1 MSGPVGDIAFLSFS
15 EKGAA
20 LAERLR
26 HTLGGTVT
34 CTRAVQNFS
43 LPAWT
48 EEAFASNRALVFVG
62 AVGIAVRA
70 VAPYLK
76 SKATD
81 PAVVAVD
88 ECARFAVPVVSGH
101 LGGANDLARA
111 IAEICGA
118 VAVITTATDAN
129 GVFAV
134 DEWAKRQNCAVTD
147 PHRIK
152 AVSAKILAGE
162 RVFVRSAWPIE
173 GLPPKGVSLTEG
185 ADWDVLVDVRRQQE
199 IGLCLAPRTLVLGVG
214 CRRGTPLEA
223 LEAAFSDLC
232 EELELWPESVC
243 GVATIDLKADEAGL
257 LAFCE
262 AHDWWPMRIYSAE
275 QLRQVKGTFT
285 ASSFVE
291 QRTGVDNVCERSAV
305 LAAGGPLFEKK
316 HAGGGITMALAWK
329 PFRLDWRWQDA

>member
-1 MSGPVGDIAFLSFS
+1 MSALKGGIAFLAFS

-26 HTLGGTVT
+26 CALGGTVI
-34 CTRAVQNFS
+34 CTRAVQDFS
-43 LPAWT
+43 LSAWT
-48 EEAFASNRALVFVG
+48 EKAFADNRALVFVG

-76 SKATD
+76 SKAED

-111 IAEICGA
+111 IAAVSGA
-118 VAVITTATDAN
+118 TAVITTATDAN

-147 PHRIK
+147 PHGIK
-152 AVSAKILAGE
+152 GVSAKILARE
-162 RVFVRSAWPIE
+162 PVTVRSIWKIE
-173 GLPPKGVSLTEG
+173 GAPPEGVRLTDG
-185 ADWDVLVDVRRQQE
+185 PAWDVLVDVRRRQGR
-199 IGLCLAPRTLVLGVG
+199 GLCLAPRALVLGVG
-214 CRRGTPLEA
+214 CRRGTTQEA
-223 LEAAFSDLC
+223 LETAFSDLC
-232 EELELWPESVC
+232 RELELWPQSVC
-243 GVATIDLKADEAGL
+243 GAATIDLKADEGGL
-257 LAFCE
+257 LAFCA
-262 AHDWWPMRIYSAE
+262 AHGWPMTTYSAE
-275 QLRQVKGTFT
+275 ELRRAEGTFT
-285 ASSFVE
+285 ASAFVE

-305 LAAGGPLFEKK
+305 LAAGGPLFERK